1 MIREELIPLIPIV
14 EAILFV
20 ADEPLSTDRIQNL
33 LAAEFLVNRQEIEEI
48 MNRLKNAYHD
58 RGIELVEVAT
68 GYRFQSKKQFSSWIQ
83 RLVEKKP
90 VRYSRAFLETLALIV
105 YRQPI
110 TRGEIEEVRGVT
122 VNVQIIKS
130 LLEREWIRV
139 VGHKDLPGKPAL
151 FGTTKKF
158 LDDFNLKN
166 LNDLPLLPNPTDLEL
181 VGRQLELS
189 LSEQLDTSLSLSETP
204 AAAREVLINE

>member
-1 MIREELIPLIPIV
+1 M
-14 EAILFV
+14 
-20 ADEPLSTDRIQNL
+20 
-33 LAAEFLVNRQEIEEI
+33 
-48 MNRLKNAYHD
+48 
-58 RGIELVEVAT
+58 
-68 GYRFQSKKQFSSWIQ
+68 
-83 RLVEKKP
+83 EKKP